1 MVYNNTSEA
10 ETTMLARIK
19 EHVPSWNIITDVDQL
34 SFKRLSGLSNACYKV
49 TPKDTTLASIVQPNA
64 LLYRKKVSELVDKEQ
79 EAIVFESM
87 SAQDLGPK
95 CLYQN

>member
-19 EHVPSWNIITDVDQL
+19 EHVPGWDAITDVEQL
-34 SFKRLSGLSNACYKV
+34 SFRRLSGLSNACYKV
-49 TPKDTTLASIVQPNA
+49 TPKEASLAALVTPNA
-64 LLYRKKVSELVDKEQ
+64 LLYRKKVSDLVDKEQ

-87 SAQDLGPK
+87 SA
-95 CLYQN
+95 